1 MRTRASMSTAW
12 RRAETRS
19 MARWRRIPST
29 ICSPMVKAGL
39 SEVIGSWKI
48 IEMRLPRT
56 ARMAAGGRRR
66 RSAPSKRLSP
76 ATRPGGIATSPM
88 IESAV
93 TLLRHPDSPTRPSV
107 RPASSARL
115 TPSTALK
122 VPASVAKEVVRPRI
136 SRRALTPSPAS
147 GANPV
152 LHHRHA
158 VHAPERLA
166 VDDEEGRAEEAGGD
180 RAIDLALGAFLQRR
194 IVEGLC
200 EGIGVEA
207 DGLCHRDHLRRRR
220 NVAPLHEVR
229 VVERLGER
237 AALRRVAI
245 ASPIEGAQRRDGE
258 YGEMRRIGE
267 RHLVQPGGA
276 REILLRVLALHRHID
291 ERCLAGEL
299 EHRPEEHGP
308 PAQRPADALLE
319 IVGEAAR
326 DVAVG
331 RGELEVEVD

>member
-1 MRTRASMSTAW
+1 MSIAW
-12 RRAETRS
+12 RRAASRS
-19 MARWRRIPST
+19 IARWRRIPST

-56 ARMAAGGRRR
+56 ARIAALGRRR
-66 RSAPSKRLSP
+66 RFAPSKRISP
-76 ATRPGGIATSPM
+76 ATRPGGLATSPM

-93 TLLRHPDSPTRPSV
+93 TLLPHPDSPTRPSV
-107 RPASSARL
+107 RPAWSARL

-166 VDDEEGRAEEAGGD
+166 VDDEERRAEDAGGD
-180 RAIDLALGAFLQRR
+180 RAVDLALGAFLQRR

-200 EGIGVEA
+200 QRIGVEA
-207 DGLCHRDHLRRRR
+207 EGLCHRDHLRRRGD
-220 NVAPLHEVR
+220 VAPVDEVR
-229 VVERLGER
+229 LVERLGER

-245 ASPIEGAQRRDGE
+245 AGPIEGAQRPNGD
-258 YGEMRRIGE
+258 
-267 RHLVQPGGA
+267 
-276 REILLRVLALHRHID
+276 
-291 ERCLAGEL
+291 
-299 EHRPEEHGP
+299 HG
-308 PAQRPADALLE
+308 
-319 IVGEAAR
+319 
-326 DVAVG
+326 
-331 RGELEVEVD
+331 